1 MGLTIGKAKEIVADA
16 VSKSLNHIID
26 RSIDIPIDVK
36 KIVSLIGPRRAGKTS
51 VCFQLIKQLRNE
63 VEDHRLLY
71 VNFEDDRFFPVELS
85 DMDTLIQT
93 YYSTYPE
100 NKEVLVW
107 FFFDEVQEVPHW
119 EKFIRRLNDQ
129 ENCRIYITG
138 SSSTLLSRELS
149 TTLRGRTLT
158 YEIFPLSFQEFLS
171 FKGIQADSHSSKGKS
186 ILQHQLAK
194 YIRQGGFPEL
204 IFLEEQFHRPTLHE
218 YLNLMLY
225 KDLTERFGI
234 RNPHLI
240 KYLLRFCLINL
251 SKPISINKLYHD
263 LKSQGYKVGKNTVYD
278 YLNYLEEA
286 FVIFRVSKWSTSIR
300 EQSINPDKVYAIDQG
315 FKYILTGE
323 GDEGRIL
330 ESVIFMALRRIGLSP
345 NYWVGKQ
352 EVDFYV
358 EQNTLINVSLDLSED
373 STRNREIEG
382 LREAM
387 EKTGIQHSILVTFA
401 EEDEI
406 SSDQG
411 TIHIVQ
417 ARDFL
422 LNLESYIK

>member
-63 VEDHRLLY
+63 VEAHRLLY

-100 NKEVLVW
+100 NKEVQVW

-158 YEIFPLSFQEFLS
+158 YEIFPLSFKEFLS
-171 FKGIQADSHSSKGKS
+171 FKEIQTDTHSSKGKS
-186 ILQHQLAK
+186 ILQHQLAR

-315 FKYILTGE
+315 FKYMLTGE

-352 EVDFYV
+352 EVDFYI
-358 EQNTLINVSLDLSED
+358 EQNTLINVSLELSKE

-406 SSDQG
+406 SIDQG

-422 LNLESYIK
+422 LNVESYIY